1 MALSKQLR
9 KNTDN
14 LVNIKLVGLG
24 NTLEEGPFNKIGR
37 AELSADVRVL
47 DWTSGSTYTET
58 I

>member
-1 MALSKQLR
+1 MRQYPDS
-9 KNTDN
+9 
-14 LVNIKLVGLG
+14 LVNITLVGLG
-24 NTLEEGPFNKIGR
+24 NTMEDGPFHKIGR